1 MKIESYKLKNGETRY
16 KFNAYLGLDPLTG
29 KEIRTNRRG
38 FKTKKQAQ
46 LEYVKLVN
54 TGIINK
60 DNITFKQAT
69 ERWLPIY
76 QTTVKP
82 ATYERV
88 CGVFR
93 KHIFPYIGDKKIET
107 ITTDI
112 MQELIMI
119 KSTEIV
125 EFKLI
130 NSYTSMVFKFAKQ
143 QKYCKENPCLD
154 VIYPKPDI
162 STVEEETI
170 NFWSKEEAIQFLNYC
185 KQDLAYIYYAYHR
198 LAIFT
203 GARRGE
209 LLALK
214 WSDINF
220 IDNTITI
227 NKSLSKN
234 KEGGYSIMPPKTKS
248 SNRTISIDPET
259 LTILRKWKNIQ
270 NDQYK
275 VINFDNLIFTNTE
288 GKHLNIKRPRYT
300 MLKVIKKHGL
310 RRIRLHDLRHTHASL
325 CFESGMD
332 LKEVQYRLG
341 HSNIKTTLN
350 IYVHVSK
357 SKERQSIQKFTNYM
371 NS

>member
-1 MKIESYKLKNGETRY
+1 MKIESYKLQNGETRY

-76 QTTVKP
+76 KTTVKP
-82 ATYERV
+82 ATYQRV

-154 VIYPKPDI
+154 VIYPKRDI

-170 NFWSKEEAIQFLNYC
+170 NYWTKEEAVEFLNYC
-185 KQDLAYIYYAYHR
+185 KTDLAPVYYTYHR
-198 LAIFT
+198 LSIYT

-220 IDNTITI
+220 TKHTIRI
-227 NKSLSKN
+227 NKSLSRN
-234 KEGGYSIMPPKTKS
+234 EENTYSLMPPKTKS

-259 LTILRKWKNIQ
+259 ISILKQWKKYQI
-270 NDQYK
+270 DQYK
-275 VINFDNLIFTNTE
+275 IMNINNFVFTDLE
-288 GKHLNIKRPRYT
+288 GNHLNIKRPRST
-300 MLKVIKKHGL
+300 MIQIIKKHNL
-310 RRIRLHDLRHTHASL
+310 RRIRLHDQRHTHASL
-325 CFESGMD
+325 CFEAGMD
-332 LKEVQYRLG
+332 IKEVQYRLG

-350 IYVHVSK
+350 IYVHLTKTKEKQSFDKFATFMK
-357 SKERQSIQKFTNYM
+357 S
-371 NS
+371 